1 MGFSL
6 MVFESVFVEM
16 KLASQPKRHGRC
28 AKIQETGQEKEP
40 ARMVGRSSSF
50 FIRKP
55 AGCGFWL
62 MSFNDIRG
70 ENG

>member
-1 MGFSL
+1 MFL
-6 MVFESVFVEM
+6 KNVFVEM
-16 KLASQPKRHGRC
+16 KLGSQLKRHGRC
-28 AKIQETGQEKEP
+28 AKIQETGQEIEP

-55 AGCGFWL
+55 AGCGVWL
-62 MSFNDIRG
+62 KSFNDIRG